1 MEHFDLPNDPLR
13 LRDKPEANAIRLT
26 RAAPHPAVEEL
37 HSRLTSRQHADSV
50 DVRLVLLAHLIYVAY
65 RDIKESFAL

>member
-1 MEHFDLPNDPLR
+1 MEHSNLSDDPLH

-65 RDIKESFAL
+65 RDIKESL